1 MNKKPH
7 SDCDPLLPM
16 RELIRV
22 SSLSRSTLH
31 RAELAGRMP
40 KSIQLTPGGR
50 RGFRQSEVQ
59 AWLKDPLGWNGDPV
73 PPSAIKP
80 PDPAQQ

>member
-1 MNKKPH
+1 MLSNMTESP
-7 SDCDPLLPM
+7 SDCDPLLPL
-16 RELIRV
+16 RELIRI

-50 RGFRQSEVQ
+50 RGFRQSEVK
-59 AWLKDPLGWNGDPV
+59 AWLKDPLGWDGN
-73 PPSAIKP
+73 PSASAAKKGVS
-80 PDPAQQ
+80 A

>member
-1 MNKKPH
+1 MLSSMTESP
-7 SDCDPLLPM
+7 SDCDPLLPL
-16 RELIRV
+16 RELIRI

-31 RAELAGRMP
+31 RAELACRMP

-59 AWLKDPLGWNGDPV
+59 AWLKDPLGWNGDP
-73 PPSAIKP
+73 SASAVNKGVS
-80 PDPAQQ
+80 A